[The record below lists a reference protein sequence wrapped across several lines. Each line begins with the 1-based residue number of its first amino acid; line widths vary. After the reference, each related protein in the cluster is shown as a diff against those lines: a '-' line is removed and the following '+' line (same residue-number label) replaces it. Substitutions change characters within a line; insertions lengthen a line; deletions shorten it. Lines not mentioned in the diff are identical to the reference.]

1 MKRIRVALTL
11 VLLGLPAAGC
21 GAAAR
26 DAGFT
31 PADPPAATATSDAP
45 EDPGASSDPAAPPS
59 SPSSSSSPSAP
70 PVARPGQ
77 KPPTSTRE
85 VEVERDLDES
95 PIVTGARFAEHDGF
109 DRVVIDV
116 KGALP
121 GYTVR
126 WVPKLVQEGSGDPI
140 DAVGGAYLEVKMRP
154 AAAHG
159 DSGKPTWTG
168 GPVFQAQL
176 GNVQNVVKTGDFEGV
191 VGVGIVLDHRAG
203 FRVTEQRSP
212 NRLVVDIAH

>member
-26 DAGFT
+26 DTGFT

-45 EDPGASSDPAAPPS
+45 GAPGASSAPAAP
-59 SPSSSSSPSAP
+59 SSSPAATSA
-70 PVARPGQ
+70 ARPGR
-77 KPPTSTRE
+77 KPPTGTRE
-85 VEVERDLDES
+85 IEVERDLDES

-140 DAVGGAYLEVKMRP
+140 DATGGAYLEVRMRP

-159 DSGKPTWTG
+159 GSGKPTWTG
-168 GPVFQAQL
+168 GPIFQAGL

-212 NRLVVDIAH
+212 NRLVIDVAH

>member
-26 DAGFT
+26 DTGFT

-45 EDPGASSDPAAPPS
+45 GAPGASGTGDASPPAAPPS
-59 SPSSSSSPSAP
+59 SPSA
-70 PVARPGQ
+70 ARPGQ
-77 KPPTSTRE
+77 KPPTGTRE

-140 DAVGGAYLEVKMRP
+140 DATGGAYLEVRMRP

-159 DSGKPTWTG
+159 GSGKPTWMG
-168 GPVFQAQL
+168 GPIFQAGL

-203 FRVTEQRSP
+203 FRVTEQRKP
-212 NRLVVDIAH
+212 NRLVIDVAH

>member
-26 DAGFT
+26 NTGFT
-31 PADPPAATATSDAP
+31 PADPPAATVTSDAP
-45 EDPGASSDPAAPPS
+45 GAPGASSAPAAPPS
-59 SPSSSSSPSAP
+59 SPAATSA
-70 PVARPGQ
+70 ARPGR
-77 KPPTSTRE
+77 KPPTGTRE
-85 VEVERDLDES
+85 IEVERDLDES

-140 DAVGGAYLEVKMRP
+140 DATGGAYLEVRMRP

-159 DSGKPTWTG
+159 GSGKPTWTG
-168 GPVFQAQL
+168 GPIFQAGL

-212 NRLVVDIAH
+212 NRLVIDVAH